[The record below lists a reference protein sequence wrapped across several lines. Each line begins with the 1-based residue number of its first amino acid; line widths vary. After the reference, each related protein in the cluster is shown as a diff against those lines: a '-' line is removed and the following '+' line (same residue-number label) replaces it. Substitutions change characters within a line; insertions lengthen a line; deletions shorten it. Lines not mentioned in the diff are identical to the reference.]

1 MEYTQEQLGNVY
13 KCEKYF
19 AANVILIATTDGAS
33 GSGTR
38 NPRVGGDCLL
48 VPAEVKYRTRHR
60 PAKPDRAQTTVASFN
75 DRVERSAG

>member
-48 VPAEVKYRTRHR
+48 VPAEVSHTSQTSETRPR
-60 PAKPDRAQTTVASFN
+60 PDN
-75 DRVERSAG
+75 NGII